1 MGIQNGYEWDVGRF
15 RRAER
20 SQFSK
25 LSEFKEMADK
35 LVDNARDKEQKVL
48 MNCTGGIK
56 CVVSSSIPEGVGGS
70 VPIKGWC
77 PWIWGVRHGGHM
89 EASLPGQ
96 EQQAV
101 AQGGGGGQDDWGSS

>member
-1 MGIQNGYEWDVGRF
+1 MDDDKDLKAVLKQLTKAAEKKYKAGKKAPGYSGSPHMRKMVFD
-15 RRAER
+15 
-20 SQFSK
+20 
-25 LSEFKEMADK
+25 
-35 LVDNARDKEQKVL
+35 
-48 MNCTGGIK
+48 
-56 CVVSSSIPEGVGGS
+56 SIPEGVGGS